1 MLATV
6 EISSDILNAIFSAA
20 NAELMD
26 IDEVLINIKDGK
38 CICYQRNYE
47 GSGMFMFESDVQDN
61 LRDLDV
67 QLPIYKKDIKTI
79 LSLIKKDKAMLDIRQ
94 GETVFTFGKIVK
106 KFPQPSE
113 VKVPSK
119 IPSLET
125 TTTVV
130 FSAESVIML
139 DDSFSDI
146 KGGDIKINSSE
157 EGIEFVAVGE
167 VRSTS
172 LKMSKDDVVSFN
184 NSGKSMSGYDKKM
197 LTSMFYA
204 KKGVGTFKLEMGDD
218 TALKFTHTIPN
229 VGVTTFFIAQKI
241 YD

>member
-6 EISSDILNAIFSAA
+6 EIPSEILNAVFSAA
-20 NAELMD
+20 NTELMD
-26 IDEVLINIKDGK
+26 VEEVLINIKDGK

-47 GSGMFMFESDVQDN
+47 GSGMFMFESEVQDN
-61 LRDLDV
+61 LKDIDV

-79 LSLIKKDKAMLDIRQ
+79 LSLVKKEKATLDIRQ

-106 KFPQPSE
+106 KFPQPAE

-125 TTTVV
+125 TTELVL
-130 FSAESVIML
+130 SAENVIML
-139 DDSFSDI
+139 EESFSDI
-146 KGGDIKINSSE
+146 KGGDIKINSDN
-157 EGIEFVAVGE
+157 EGIDFAAVGE

-172 LKMSKDDVVSFN
+172 LKMSKDDVLSFKTTM
-184 NSGKSMSGYDKKM
+184 KSMSGYDKKM

-204 KKGVGTFKLEMGDD
+204 KKGVGTFKLEMGND
-218 TALKFTHTIPN
+218 TAMKFTHDIPN
-229 VGVTTFFIAQKI
+229 IGVTTFFIAQKI